1 MECGVLP
8 HAREVSRRV
17 ACHPGRASCNRRE
30 SRREAYP
37 QPLRA
42 RLPRLWKPPP
52 RRTGQA
58 PLRSD
63 RAPADYRPQAAI
75 LCFYAQ
81 PWSSGAPFG
90 RHLPTE
96 IPALAARLFDENNVR
111 DFHPFIEG
119 FAHVVDRE
127 GRCGNRYQGFHFHAR
142 LGGRGHCGLHF
153 HAILAQPRG
162 HINVRQGQWV
172 TKRYPLRGP
181 LGCGNSRNPR
191 HFQGIP
197 FRVFQPPDGVHHTR
211 FHLYKTTCRCCSH
224 RHRLVGHVDHSHFA
238 LFSVMR
244 QLRHKRSPRR
254 RPSSVTPKRSRRP
267 RSFLVPPAPLGNS
280 SPAPA
285 LQYHPSLATST
296 LSPQASSRATPLV
309 LARNASA
316 RTFRSTLPPVVLRAA
331 ATAAPPRRTTS
342 QSQAPQTIQTSPS
355 SKPDCPANRTQ
366 ACPGTSQ
373 TLRASR
379 GGLQRHR
386 KKTPRPWLS
395 AHFPPGHT
403 SPWRR
408 RPTAPAHLLST
419 RARFFLPSHR
429 CGPPHFP
436 GQSARPPRS
445 EPSPQE
451 KRCCCFESE
460 MGRAFRRSKPLRHP
474 WKESPRVAA
483 ARIAIAPP
491 RLAPPAP
498 APHIRAL
505 CRASVSFAQPWP
517 RFLLGQCSA
526 PAAPFVRIAPGRLR
540 GSCAQSSPRHPRLSE
555 PPRPS

>member
-1 MECGVLP
+1 
-8 HAREVSRRV
+8 
-17 ACHPGRASCNRRE
+17 
-30 SRREAYP
+30 
-37 QPLRA
+37 
-42 RLPRLWKPPP
+42 
-52 RRTGQA
+52 
-58 PLRSD
+58 
-63 RAPADYRPQAAI
+63 
-75 LCFYAQ
+75 
-81 PWSSGAPFG
+81 
-90 RHLPTE
+90 
-96 IPALAARLFDENNVR
+96 
-111 DFHPFIEG
+111 
-119 FAHVVDRE
+119 
-127 GRCGNRYQGFHFHAR
+127 
-142 LGGRGHCGLHF
+142 
-153 HAILAQPRG
+153 
-162 HINVRQGQWV
+162 
-172 TKRYPLRGP
+172 
-181 LGCGNSRNPR
+181 
-191 HFQGIP
+191 
-197 FRVFQPPDGVHHTR
+197 
-211 FHLYKTTCRCCSH
+211 
-224 RHRLVGHVDHSHFA
+224 
-238 LFSVMR
+238 MR
-244 QLRHKRSPRR
+244 QLAHLASFRL
-254 RPSSVTPKRSRRP
+254 RPSSITRRHSRRG
-267 RSFLVPPAPLGNS
+267 RSFLVPLAPPGNS
-280 SPAPA
+280 LPLPERR
-285 LQYHPSLATST
+285 YPRSLATST
-296 LSPQASSRATPLV
+296 LSLQAPSHATLSA
-309 LARNASA
+309 LARNASI
-316 RTFRSTLPPVVLRAA
+316 RISRSTLLQAALRQA
-331 ATAAPPRRTTS
+331 ATRAPPRRTTS

-445 EPSPQE
+445 EPARQE

-526 PAAPFVRIAPGRLR
+526 PAAPLVRIAQGRLR
-540 GSCAQSSPRHPRLSE
+540 GSCVQSSPPHPRLPE